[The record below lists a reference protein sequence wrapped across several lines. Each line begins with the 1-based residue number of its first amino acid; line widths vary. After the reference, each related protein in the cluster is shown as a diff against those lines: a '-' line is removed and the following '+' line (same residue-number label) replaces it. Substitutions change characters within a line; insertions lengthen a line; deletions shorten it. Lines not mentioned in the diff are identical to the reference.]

1 LTHEEVPLMR
11 VQVLTVAD
19 CPNGPVLIERLAD
32 ALADRP
38 DVEVEHRVVMDA
50 QEAAR
55 LGMHG
60 SPTLLLDG
68 RDPFTSP
75 RNPTGLSCRLYRG
88 ADGHVEGA
96 PSVRELR
103 QVVRDHLAGDDS
115 GGRMVPVLAV
125 DRGGR
130 GRLAPAERGLRAVQQ
145 AVLRAFAATGSPP
158 PVVELQAAAGAWG
171 VSAAEVVTE
180 LASDDFLCVD
190 EEGRITVAYPF
201 STAPTEH
208 LVEIGDGPRVW
219 AMCAIDALGIPVMLG
234 RDAVITSTDPAS
246 GQAIRVEFVN
256 GRFLGAVLGG
266 GVLRC
271 ARPGWACRGDLLWIP
286 AVLHRSGHRHSVD
299 PAGSRR
305 QRTGVGSDA
314 RRATRRGHLRCAAQ
328 QPVASAG
335 A

>member
-38 DVEVEHRVVMDA
+38 DVEVEHRLVLDA
-50 QEAAR
+50 REAAR

-68 RDPFTSP
+68 RDPFTGP
-75 RNPTGLSCRLYRG
+75 QNPAGLSCRLYRG
-88 ADGHVEGA
+88 VDGHVEGA
-96 PSVRELR
+96 ASVRELR
-103 QVVRDHLAGDDS
+103 QVVRDHLASGDP
-115 GGRMVPVLAV
+115 GGRMASVLAV

-130 GRLAPAERGLRAVQQ
+130 GRSAPAERGLRAVQQ

-158 PVVELQAAAGAWG
+158 PAVELQAAAAACG
-171 VSAAEVVTE
+171 VPEAEVVTE
-180 LASDDFLCVD
+180 LAANDFLCVD

-246 GQAIRVEFVN
+246 GRPIRVEFVN
-256 GRFLGAVLGG
+256 GTAFWEPSSAVVSYAARAQAGPAAATCCGYLLFFTDRDAAAAWIQQDPDVSGRVLDQTHAEQFGADIFG
-266 GVLRC
+266 
-271 ARPGWACRGDLLWIP
+271 ALL
-286 AVLHRSGHRHSVD
+286 SS
-299 PAGSRR
+299 S
-305 QRTGVGSDA
+305 
-314 RRATRRGHLRCAAQ
+314 
-328 QPVASAG
+328 
-335 A
+335 